1 MLEPVSGSEFLN
13 LENQEKEIKRDY
25 AYPVK
30 WSNLKNVNDLIF
42 VLACLG
48 MAFPGNHPQI
58 KDLKQFLDLDNAFP
72 TNLAQQTD
80 IEINKI

>member
-1 MLEPVSGSEFLN
+1 MFEPVSGSDFLKSEDVTSQKQVLPN
-13 LENQEKEIKRDY
+13 S

-48 MAFPGNHPQI
+48 VAFPSNHPQI
-58 KDLKQFLDLDNAFP
+58 EDLKQFLDLDKPIP
-72 TNLAQQTD
+72 TNLTQQTNV
-80 IEINKI
+80 EI

>member
-1 MLEPVSGSEFLN
+1 MLEPVSGSNFLN
-13 LENQEKEIKRDY
+13 LETTEKEINKDY

-48 MAFPGNHPQI
+48 VAFPGNHPQI
-58 KDLKQFLDLDNAFP
+58 QDLKQFLDLDSPIP
-72 TNLAQQTD
+72 TSLTQKTD
-80 IEINKI
+80 VEVK